1 MSGTPAALFGTD
13 GVRGTANTYPMT
25 ADMALRIG
33 AAVGQHFRRDAKGVH
48 RVVIGKDTR
57 LSGYMFEN
65 ALTAGLTSTG
75 MSVLLLGPVPTPA
88 VGLLTRSMRADL
100 GVMISASH
108 NPAHDNGIKFFGP
121 DGFKL
126 SDAVEAEIEA
136 LVADGVAPAPAAEIG
151 RAKRIDDSRYRYIE
165 RVKSSFPRQ
174 MRLDGLKVVID
185 CANGAAHHVAPM
197 ALWELGAEVI
207 PVGVSPNGLNINKDC
222 GSTQPQMAAE
232 TVVAHG
238 ADVGICLDG
247 DADRVILI
255 DEQGQVG
262 DGDQF
267 MALMAARWAEEGRL
281 RGDALV
287 ATVMSNLGLEHFL
300 ADRGVRL
307 ERTAVGDRYVV
318 ERMREGGFNL
328 GGEQSGHIVMTDHA
342 TTGDGLMAGLQFLAE
357 MLRSAKPASELMH
370 QFEKVP
376 QLLKN
381 VKFSKGQAP
390 LEDAS
395 VLAAIAAA
403 EADLAG
409 GGRLLIRKS
418 GTEPLVRVMA
428 EHEDAALMERSVD
441 KVVDAVQ
448 AAVGG

>member
-1 MSGTPAALFGTD
+1 MTKLFGTD
-13 GVRGTANTYPMT
+13 GIRGKANVHPMT
-25 ADMALRIG
+25 AEVALKIG
-33 AAVGQHFRRDAKGVH
+33 AAVGRYFSAGRDGVH

-65 ALTAGLTSTG
+65 ALTAGLTSSG
-75 MSVLLLGPVPTPA
+75 MNVLLLGPVPTPA

-108 NPAHDNGIKFFGP
+108 KPATDNGIKFFGP

-136 LVADGVAPAPAAEIG
+136 LIEGGVELNPADKIG
-151 RAKRIDDSRYRYIE
+151 RAKRIDDGRFRYVE

-185 CANGAAHHVAPM
+185 CANGAAHRVAPET
-197 ALWELGAEVI
+197 LWELGAEVI
-207 PVGVSPNGLNINKDC
+207 EIGVSPNGFNINENC
-222 GSTQPQMAAE
+222 GSTHPERAAAA
-232 TVVAHG
+232 VVEHG
-238 ADVGICLDG
+238 AHVGICLDG

-255 DEQGQVG
+255 DETGKVG

-267 MALMAARWAEEGRL
+267 MALMASRWAAEDRL
-281 RGDALV
+281 ANGALV

-300 ADRGVRL
+300 QGKGLRL
-307 ERTAVGDRYVV
+307 ERTSVGDRYVV

-357 MLRSAKPASELMH
+357 MIRSEKTSSELLNN
-370 QFEKVP
+370 FEPVP

-381 VKFSKGQAP
+381 VRFSAGQVP
-390 LEDAS
+390 LED
-395 VLAAIAAA
+395 VQVQGAIAQA

-409 GGRLLIRKS
+409 QGRLLIRKS

-428 EHEDAALMERSVD
+428 EHEDAQLMERAVD
-441 KVVDAVQ
+441 SVVDAVT
-448 AAVGG
+448 AAVAP